1 MKKLIYSLVG
11 LALCGLQ
18 GCVDLDM
25 APYNQIASGNMWTNS
40 SLTNQGVAG
49 VYNALRGWGVYS
61 SSYDMTTSAFEAM
74 GMTTDAYRT
83 ISYTKGTAG
92 SGDSFWGVF
101 LSRIYL
107 GGATSKEKLAALD
120 NATLAEYC
128 RFANASG
135 SSCAS
140 RPGGIPALPTE
151 DQVKEVMDNYPLLE
165 RGFTLN

>member
-1 MKKLIYSLVG
+1 MTGKQKAAAVRLVLNTYLLASMVADVILDAGLAIRFYSLI
-11 LALCGLQ
+11 ALVIVTLGAD
-18 GCVDLDM
+18 GCVF
-25 APYNQIASGNMWTNS
+25 SGSGEPEHQPTFD
-40 SLTNQGVAG
+40 TKVI
-49 VYNALRGWGVYS
+49 
-61 SSYDMTTSAFEAM
+61 DTT
-74 GMTTDAYRT
+74 
-83 ISYTKGTAG
+83 G
-92 SGDSFWGVF
+92 SGDSFWGAF